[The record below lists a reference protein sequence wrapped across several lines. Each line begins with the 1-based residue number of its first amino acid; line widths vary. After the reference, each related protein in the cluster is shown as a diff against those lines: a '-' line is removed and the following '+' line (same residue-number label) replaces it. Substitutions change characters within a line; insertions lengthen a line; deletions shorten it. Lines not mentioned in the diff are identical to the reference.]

1 MGTLVLQELVEIQ
14 MGYGFRA
21 GVEPDAAGLVGVIQM
36 KDLGDDQIVDLASIA
51 RVSMDVPAGRRV
63 REGDIILR
71 TRGER
76 STCAIVVGDP
86 GFAVVAAPLLRLR
99 VTDGRVLPAY
109 LNWYVNQPLAQA
121 HFAKHAEGSYVKM
134 ISKRVLEDLEVDVPS
149 MERQRTVI
157 ELAALSGRQQMLN
170 ADLWSLRSRLL
181 SDVMM
186 NYAKGSEGQ

>member
-1 MGTLVLQELVEIQ
+1 MGTLPL
-14 MGYGFRA
+14 R
-21 GVEPDAAGLVGVIQM
+21 GLVDV
-36 KDLGDDQIVDLASIA
+36 QIVDLASLA

-71 TRGER
+71 SRGDR

-86 GFAVVAAPLLRLR
+86 GDAVVAAPLLRLR

-134 ISKRVLEDLEVDVPS
+134 ISKRVLEDL
-149 MERQRTVI
+149 
-157 ELAALSGRQQMLN
+157 
-170 ADLWSLRSRLL
+170 SLIHI
-181 SDVMM
+181 
-186 NYAKGSEGQ
+186 SEPTRR